1 MGCFQGE
8 DVIAGVD
15 AAAATASLPGSGQIA
30 VSSRRCRSSKVRDNR
45 LRSAAALRKLGC
57 DMGLAA
63 HRATGALGRAS
74 VWSLGKDLQSCSCR
88 YIWGSHGR
96 NGTYLGCRPSLTL
109 PGSGSGWQ
117 NISSHATP
125 TLRSNCFVL
134 TLHRLQPTNFC
145 SALPNTNSNLP
156 ACSQTEIC
164 FGTSGD
170 TPFSKA
176 GAPTAATLTIESE
189 AYNTAPLRDTG
200 RYQRHTEPKWAKART
215 SYT

>member
-30 VSSRRCRSSKVRDNR
+30 VSSRRCRSRSKVRDNR

-63 HRATGALGRAS
+63 HRATGALGRLLCGVLARIS
-74 VWSLGKDLQSCSCR
+74 RAAAVAIFGGR
-88 YIWGSHGR
+88 MGGTAPTYIV
-96 NGTYLGCRPSLTL
+96 GCRPSLTL

-134 TLHRLQPTNFC
+134 TLHRLQPTNVC
-145 SALPNTNSNLP
+145 SAFPKRRQQPSCLFTDRDLFRNIRRHPIFQSRC
-156 ACSQTEIC
+156 AHGGYVDI
-164 FGTSGD
+164 
-170 TPFSKA
+170 
-176 GAPTAATLTIESE
+176 IERSI
-189 AYNTAPLRDTG
+189 
-200 RYQRHTEPKWAKART
+200 
-215 SYT
+215 